1 MIRRLIPV
9 AIIAAGAIVVP
20 SPHSSRGGS
29 ASLLS
34 SAGGGIPLEAVM
46 RDNGCLEPSPAAAD
60 DPWPPGWDKA
70 KMAGGDVAPAR
81 IVRDPYPTFHGVAV
95 DPENNVVVMSDS
107 NRHAL
112 WMYER
117 TAGSL
122 TSKEAVTPL
131 TGIRGPATGMMF
143 VASVALDPA
152 RREIFTVDND
162 IGDRLETF
170 SYDQMGNVK
179 PTRVLEVPHQAWG
192 IGLSQ
197 KRDEVALT
205 VESSRMV
212 VVYRRDSQEKDLPI
226 RVLRGPAT
234 GMGDP
239 HGIGF
244 DDVNDELVVANHG
257 NQTSGVFRREQRT
270 NESDRAR
277 TGKPIQDP
285 WRGGRWEQPSL
296 TIYRADAAGD
306 AEPVRRIQGPKTGL
320 DWPMGISVDTAN
332 NEIAVANNGDSS
344 VRIFRRTAA
353 GDVAPV
359 RIIKGART
367 GISGPMGVAVDSKND
382 EIWVSNYGEHTA
394 VVFARTASGDV
405 SPKRILRNAPA
416 GAPTSGFGNPGA
428 VAFDTKRNEILVPN

>member
-1 MIRRLIPV
+1 MLRKLVLLAIV
-9 AIIAAGAIVVP
+9 GAAIIVTP
-20 SPHSSRGGS
+20 PSRGRHGRS
-29 ASLLS
+29 ASLDV
-34 SAGGGIPLEAVM
+34 GIPLEAIM
-46 RDNGCLEPSPAAAD
+46 RENGCLEPAQAKAD
-60 DPWPPGWDKA
+60 DPWLPGWDKVT
-70 KMAGGDVAPAR
+70 MAGGDVPPAR
-81 IVRDPYPTFHGVAV
+81 VVRDPYPTFHGVAV
-95 DPENNVVVMSDS
+95 DPASNIVVMSDS

-112 WMYER
+112 WTYER

-143 VASVALDPA
+143 VASVALDPG
-152 RREIFTVDND
+152 RREIYTVDND

-179 PTRVLEVPHQAWG
+179 PTRVLDVPHQAWG
-192 IGLSQ
+192 IALSQ
-197 KRDEVALT
+197 KRDEVAVS

-212 VVYRRDSQEKDLPI
+212 VVYRRGSKDNALPL
-226 RVLRGPAT
+226 RVLRGPST

-257 NQTSGVFRREQRT
+257 NQTAGAFRREMKTQDADGVRSGQPYK
-270 NESDRAR
+270 ESW
-277 TGKPIQDP
+277 Q
-285 WRGGRWEQPSL
+285 GGRWEPPSV

-306 AEPVRRIQGPKTGL
+306 AEPVRRIQGLKTGL
-320 DWPMGISVDTAN
+320 DWPMGVSIDVTN
-332 NEIAVANNGDSS
+332 GEIAVANNGDSS
-344 VRIFRRTAA
+344 VRIFRRTAS

-359 RIIKGART
+359 RVIKGPRT
-367 GISGPMGVAVDSKND
+367 GISGPMGVAVDAKND

-394 VVFARTASGDV
+394 AVFARTASGNV
-405 SPKRILRNAPA
+405 PPKRILRNAPE

-428 VAFDTKRNEILVPN
+428 VAFDSKRNEILVPN